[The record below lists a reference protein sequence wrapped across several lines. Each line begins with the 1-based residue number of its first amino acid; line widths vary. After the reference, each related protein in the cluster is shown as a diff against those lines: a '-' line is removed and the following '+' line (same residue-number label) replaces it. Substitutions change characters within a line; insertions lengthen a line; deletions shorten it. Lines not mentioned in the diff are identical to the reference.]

1 MAFMK
6 HVGKHGDRKVCI
18 LFRQVPGEDHM
29 CLCIYPEVLPAHWQ
43 DSIQR
48 ALESE
53 VAQQSEELADA
64 LHRSFLPDGR
74 PVLETL
80 HQERMIK
87 KLRTSDVIVT
97 PTNDAKIRLDE
108 LNKMLNEMKQG
119 EAAIKKMAEND
130 ASRGMVAPEVK
141 RKAEAEYKAG
151 QAAKA
156 DAAYVAPPALKAGQ
170 DGALSDRDIAANML
184 AQAKAMEVNAR
195 SMIAE
200 AARMKKD
207 AERMDPTV
215 TARATATAPATESV
229 GLAIP
234 NANFVYSEPS
244 SANSANTSGLQSALA
259 PMSSIRLYLPFFS
272 GRKPAIGGRWIFP
285 TVLTVKSEPTII
297 APVFP
302 ALQKASTCFSFKS
315 LNPTPMLELGF

>member
-43 DSIQR
+43 DTIQK
-48 ALESE
+48 ALESD

-87 KLRTSDVIVT
+87 KLRTGDVIVT
-97 PTNDAKIRLDE
+97 PTPDAKIRLDE

-119 EAAIKKMAEND
+119 EAAIKKMADND
-130 ASRGMVAPEVK
+130 ASRGMVAPDMK
-141 RKAEAEYKAG
+141 RRAEAEYKAG
-151 QAAKA
+151 QAQKA
-156 DAAYVAPPALKAGQ
+156 DPAYVAPPSLKAGQ

-195 SMIAE
+195 SMVAE
-200 AARMKKD
+200 AARMKKE

-215 TARATATAPATESV
+215 SARVTATVPVTTTAEAPKKRTRGPNKPKTAVADAT
-229 GLAIP
+229 
-234 NANFVYSEPS
+234 
-244 SANSANTSGLQSALA
+244 Q
-259 PMSSIRLYLPFFS
+259 
-272 GRKPAIGGRWIFP
+272 
-285 TVLTVKSEPTII
+285 
-297 APVFP
+297 
-302 ALQKASTCFSFKS
+302 
-315 LNPTPMLELGF
+315 

>member
-6 HVGKHGDRKVCI
+6 HVGKHGDRKICI

-74 PVLETL
+74 PVLATL

-97 PTNDAKIRLDE
+97 PNNEAKIRLDE

-141 RKAEAEYKAG
+141 RKAEAEHK
-151 QAAKA
+151 AAKVNT
-156 DAAYVAPPALKAGQ
+156 AYVVPPSLKAGQ

-184 AQAKAMEVNAR
+184 AQAKAMEINAR
-195 SMIAE
+195 SMVAE

-215 TARATATAPATESV
+215 TARAVAPATESFEAPKRRTR
-229 GLAIP
+229 GP
-234 NANFVYSEPS
+234 N
-244 SANSANTSGLQSALA
+244 
-259 PMSSIRLYLPFFS
+259 
-272 GRKPAIGGRWIFP
+272 KPK
-285 TVLTVKSEPTII
+285 TVTADAT
-297 APVFP
+297 
-302 ALQKASTCFSFKS
+302 Q
-315 LNPTPMLELGF
+315 